1 MLLVQRYFEKP
12 LLMLDWNR
20 IDRWIMGEASV
31 GSGIPETVDVLCRRI
46 GVRWAGTDGEC
57 AAAEFVADRFKAYAL
72 ADTGVQQYALHTA
85 DCQLATLQIEGQPE
99 WQLDA
104 RPCLFCPS
112 VNLTAPLVNVGFGM
126 PSDLVRCESRLKGCV
141 VLIRA
146 DFEPFSEPRLLH
158 LRLQDLAQQGVL
170 AAIVPAAKHGRQLS
184 HISASDWRDDPTRVP
199 IPLVQT
205 SMEDAARL
213 SSQATLETRVVV
225 KVMADFRTATSWNS
239 VGDISGARFPEDSLV
254 LGAHHDTTPDS
265 VGANDNAAGVAVL
278 VETARLLSGVRD
290 ELNVHPEITLR
301 FASFGGEEQGLQGST
316 AFVWRHYST
325 AVAPRLMLALDE
337 LATGNMKG
345 VVLQFPELQNLVQQQ
360 LDQLH
365 EGLRCHVLTQL
376 DASGDMFPFARQAIP
391 SSFLW
396 RWRFVGRH
404 PETAFGHSSSDTPDK
419 LRFRELK
426 EYAGFLARLLLRL
439 GCLPPAAW
447 PENRLDITE
456 IAERIQAERGAVFRT
471 M

>member
-1 MLLVQRYFEKP
+1 MLLVLRKFEKP

-31 GSGIPETVDVLCRRI
+31 GSGIPETVDVLCRQI
-46 GVRWAGTDGEC
+46 GVRWAGTDGER
-57 AAAEFVADRFKAYAL
+57 AAAEFVADRLKACSLSDA
-72 ADTGVQQYALHTA
+72 GVQQYALHTA
-85 DCQLATLQIEGQPE
+85 DCHSAALHIEGQTD

-126 PSDLVRCESRLKGCV
+126 PLDLVRCASRLKGCV
-141 VLIRA
+141 ALIRA
-146 DFEPFSEPRLLH
+146 DFEPFSEPRLLQ
-158 LRLQDLAQQGVL
+158 LRLQDLAQHGVL
-170 AAIVPAAKHGRQLS
+170 AAIAPAAKLGRQLS
-184 HISASDWRDDPTRVP
+184 HVSASDWRDDPTHVS
-199 IPLVQT
+199 IPLIQT
-205 SMEDAARL
+205 SIEDAARL

-225 KVMADFRTATSWNS
+225 KVMAEFRTVTSWNS
-239 VGDISGARFPEDSLV
+239 VGDMPGAQFPEDSLV

-278 VETARLLSGVRD
+278 LETVRLLSGVRD
-290 ELNVHPEITLR
+290 EFNVHPKRTLR

-316 AFVWRHYST
+316 AFVERHYSS
-325 AVAPRLMLALDE
+325 AVRPRLMLALDE

-345 VVLQFPELQNLVQQQ
+345 VVLQFPELQTLVQQQ

-365 EGLRCHVLTQL
+365 EGLQCHVLSQL
-376 DASGDMFPFARQAIP
+376 DASGDMFPFTRQAIP

-419 LRFRELK
+419 LRIRELK

-447 PENRLDITE
+447 PENRLNTTE